1 MYFCSM
7 KLTLAQMNPGRI
19 GIVLD
24 ITPSHVSTKLL
35 ELGFVS
41 GSEVEVVF
49 QAPLKDPIAVDIN
62 GSIISLRLE
71 EAATILIEEKFLL

>member
-1 MYFCSM
+1 MQLS
-7 KLTLAQMNPGRI
+7 LAQMKLGGK

-24 ITPSHVSTKLL
+24 ITPSHISTKLL

-49 QAPLKDPIAVDIN
+49 QAPFKDPIAVDLN
-62 GSIISLRLE
+62 GSMISLRLE
-71 EAATILIEEKFLL
+71 EAATIFIEEKILS